1 MCCFVKI
8 CLCTKWHTALLRGSS
23 DFFFFVHGVFLLS
36 RNCFKL
42 LSVPIMDLE
51 PSSEHKGYQLLR
63 GPFFSVACLMLM
75 LFEEEYFLE
84 SRRLSKFVGVFI
96 CLRKLECREL

>member
-1 MCCFVKI
+1 
-8 CLCTKWHTALLRGSS
+8 
-23 DFFFFVHGVFLLS
+23 
-36 RNCFKL
+36 
-42 LSVPIMDLE
+42 MDLE